1 MYMFRT
7 ALSILHTA
15 QWYGSCER
23 PVHKALYVRL
33 IFPLSGIAARLLIM
47 AFYCLP
53 ESHAKKEQLTG
64 VTAL

>member
-7 ALSILHTA
+7 ALSILHTT

-33 IFPLSGIAARLLIM
+33 IFR
-47 AFYCLP
+47 F
-53 ESHAKKEQLTG
+53 Q
-64 VTAL
+64 ALQRGF